1 MQITDHVL
9 TIDDYTEEL
18 PRLSKPATVTAYQVP
33 VEYRA
38 SGYFVAVT
46 PSGDIPEV
54 PACDSNDAVLIGTL
68 ELSAD
73 EAEQLK
79 QAKTERLELITAEC
93 DKVLS
98 VTKTSYP
105 QGEVESWPQ
114 QVKEAEALAVDP
126 QTETPLLS
134 AIATYRGL
142 EVTELAARVK
152 AKSDAFSQISGTIIG
167 KRQALEDALSAATT
181 PDEVSVVVW

>member
-9 TIDDYTEEL
+9 TINDYTQEL
-18 PRLSKPATVTAYQVP
+18 PKLAKPATVTAYQVP
-33 VEYRA
+33 TEYRA

-46 PSGDIPEV
+46 QNGDVPEY
-54 PACDSNDAVLIGTL
+54 PACDSKDAVLIGTL
-68 ELSAD
+68 ELPAD

-79 QAKTERLELITAEC
+79 QAKAERLELITAEC

-98 VTKTSYP
+98 NIKTSYP

-114 QVKEAEALAVDP
+114 QVQEAEAIAADP
-126 QTETPLLS
+126 QADAPLLN

-142 EVTELAARVK
+142 TVVELAARVK
-152 AKSDAFSQISGTIIG
+152 AKADLFAQVSGTIIG
-167 KRQALEDALSAATT
+167 KRQALEDAISAATT
-181 PDEVSVVVW
+181 PEEVFSVTW

>member
-9 TIDDYTEEL
+9 TINDYTEEL
-18 PRLSKPATVTAYQVP
+18 PRLPKPATVTAYQVP

-68 ELSAD
+68 ELPAD
-73 EAEQLK
+73 EAAQLA
-79 QAKTERLELITAEC
+79 QAKAERLELITNEC

-98 VTKTSYP
+98 AIKTSYP
-105 QGEVESWPQ
+105 QSEVESWPQ
-114 QVKEAEALAVDP
+114 QVKEAEAIAADP
-126 QTETPLLS
+126 QADAPLLN

-142 EVTELAARVK
+142 TVVELAARVK
-152 AKSDAFSQISGTIIG
+152 AKADLFAQVSGTIIG
-167 KRQALEDALSAATT
+167 KRQALEDALDVATT
-181 PDEVSVVVW
+181 PDEVSAVVW